1 MCSVVR
7 SSFSFVVIIVN
18 IIITA
23 AAAAVFVVIVVVTAF
38 VAVIAVAVVAAAAV
52 AVVIFIVTPF
62 SSNNW
67 KQVSIETYL
76 TDSSSRVQQLMA
88 LWHDDY
94 LKPPNF
100 VFSLSANSSKLNN
113 FQVIQYLW
121 FSDKR

>member
-1 MCSVVR
+1 MFGR
-7 SSFSFVVIIVN
+7 SFIIFLRRYHRQHHQHV
-18 IIITA
+18 A
-23 AAAAVFVVIVVVTAF
+23 AAAASAALVVVT
-38 VAVIAVAVVAAAAV
+38 VTVTIVVSVAV
-52 AVVIFIVTPF
+52 AVVISIVTPF
-62 SSNNW
+62 LSNNW